1 MASYLD
7 IQKLLA
13 SVLYVDILSHAPM
26 DRVNM
31 MCPMLSLLLF
41 FFVDDG
47 SWMFDCGEGSQIQL
61 QKSRVKAGKVNKI
74 FISHLHGDHVSNMC
88 KGRGYLCTW
97 SFVVPF

>member
-1 MASYLD
+1 MLIFCNMLPCTVSYD
-7 IQKLLA
+7 VFHVKSPFI
-13 SVLYVDILSHAPM
+13 
-26 DRVNM
+26 
-31 MCPMLSLLLF
+31 

-88 KGRGYLCTW
+88 KGRGY
-97 SFVVPF
+97 